1 MRNGCII
8 LDMQKSRSLY
18 VAAIVLA
25 VSSAC
30 FSQKTGTA
38 EVAPGT
44 KAVKVYF
51 MFIGPD
57 GTESNLRPLKR
68 EVAAGAPLFPTIAAI
83 LESPTEAEQKLGYT
97 SAGYGDMKLDSV
109 TLKKGT
115 ARIDFSRKIRP
126 DYNPGDLQTL
136 DFEDAVIRTAKQFP
150 AVKKV
155 IVCVNGINE
164 FGIGMVVGRP
174 YPCPKIK

>member
-1 MRNGCII
+1 
-8 LDMQKSRSLY
+8 MQKLRSLY

-25 VSSAC
+25 ISGMC
-30 FSQKTGTA
+30 FSQKTGPTQA
-38 EVAPGT
+38 AFGT
-44 KAVKVYF
+44 KEVKVYF
-51 MFIGPD
+51 MFIGTD
-57 GTESNLRPLKR
+57 GTESNIRPLKR
-68 EVAAGAPLFPTIAAI
+68 TVAAAAPLFPAIAAM
-83 LESPTEAEQKLGYT
+83 LETPSEAEQKLGYT

-115 ARIDFSRKIRP
+115 VRVDFSREIRP

-136 DFEDAVIRTAKQFP
+136 DFESAVIKTAKQFP
-150 AVKKV
+150 AVKTV

-174 YPCPKIK
+174 YPCPKAK

>member
-1 MRNGCII
+1 
-8 LDMQKSRSLY
+8 MQNLRSLY
-18 VAAIVLA
+18 VTALVLA
-25 VSSAC
+25 VSVVC
-30 FSQKTGTA
+30 FSQQPISA
-38 EVAPGT
+38 QIPSGT
-44 KAVKVYF
+44 KEVKVYF

-68 EVAAGAPLFPTIAAI
+68 EVAAAAPLFPAIAAM
-83 LESPTEAEQKLGYT
+83 LETPTEAEQKLGYT
-97 SAGYGDMKLDSV
+97 SAGYGDMKLNSV

-115 ARIDFSRKIRP
+115 ARVDFSREIRP

-136 DFEDAVIRTAKQFP
+136 DFESAVTKTAKQFP

-164 FGIGMVVGRP
+164 FGIGMVEGRP
-174 YPCPKIK
+174 YPCPKVK

>member
-1 MRNGCII
+1 
-8 LDMQKSRSLY
+8 
-18 VAAIVLA
+18 
-25 VSSAC
+25 
-30 FSQKTGTA
+30 
-38 EVAPGT
+38 
-44 KAVKVYF
+44 
-51 MFIGPD
+51 MFIGTD
-57 GTESNLRPLKR
+57 GTESNIRPLKR
-68 EVAAGAPLFPTIAAI
+68 TVAAAAPLFPAIAAM
-83 LESPTEAEQKLGYT
+83 LETPSEAEQKLGYT

-115 ARIDFSRKIRP
+115 VRVDFSREIRP

-136 DFEDAVIRTAKQFP
+136 DFESAVIKTAKQFP

-174 YPCPKIK
+174 YPCPKAK